1 MAQSAEKDAEFPRR
15 PFKMNFDWIY
25 FLSFIFGLLFL
36 YWFVFLI
43 AVWLK
48 GYFTD
53 IKLDRWF
60 HGKRGFSGYIL
71 GAFTGAV
78 TPFCSC
84 TTVPIFAGMVD
95 NNIKHGYAISFLIAS
110 PTINPPALILF
121 YALFGGQLTL
131 TYAAVCF
138 TIAIV
143 GGMILGNE
151 RFKSSLIEIF
161 MVNEDDGFRWSEVN
175 RQYVGFLKSL
185 APVIVIAAAIAT
197 GLKGWQPSDAFLGYT
212 SGSTFAI
219 PLSVVSGGI
228 LYADIA
234 MLLPIGQLF
243 LDKGLDV
250 GLVFSFMMAASGV
263 GLPSVLL
270 LTRIFKKDLLGFY
283 LLTIFT
289 LFTTAGFFISWIL

>member
-1 MAQSAEKDAEFPRR
+1 MAQSAEKDAEFYRR
-15 PFKMNFDWIY
+15 QFKMNFDWIY

-60 HGKRGFSGYIL
+60 HGKMGFSGYIL

-131 TYAAVCF
+131 VYGIVCF
-138 TIAIV
+138 TISVI

-151 RFKSSLIEIF
+151 RFKSSIIEIF
-161 MVNEDDGFRWSEVN
+161 MVNEDEGFRWSEVN
-175 RQYVGFLKSL
+175 RQYIGFLKTL

-219 PLSVVSGGI
+219 PLSVVSGSL

-243 LDKGLDV
+243 LDKGLEV

-270 LTRIFKKDLLGFY
+270 LTRIFKKDLLSYY

>member
-43 AVWLK
+43 AGWLK

-175 RQYVGFLKSL
+175 RQYVGFLKTL

>member
-121 YALFGGQLTL
+121 YALFDGQLTL
-131 TYAAVCF
+131 VYAIVCF
-138 TIAIV
+138 TIAVV

-270 LTRIFKKDLLGFY
+270 LTRIFKKDLLSYY

>member
-1 MAQSAEKDAEFPRR
+1 MH
-15 PFKMNFDWIY
+15 FDWTY
-25 FLSFIFGLLFL
+25 FGTFIIGLLFL

-53 IKLDRWF
+53 IKLDLWF
-60 HGKRGFSGYIL
+60 NGNMGFIGHIL
-71 GAFTGAV
+71 GAIIGV
-78 TPFCSC
+78 ITPFCSC

-131 TYAAVCF
+131 IYAAVCF
-138 TIAIV
+138 SIAIV
-143 GGMILGNE
+143 GGMILGNP

-161 MVNEDDGFRWSEVN
+161 MVNGDEGFQWSEVN
-175 RQYVGFLKSL
+175 RQYLGFLKSL

-197 GLKGWQPSDAFLGYT
+197 GLKGWQPSDGFLGFT
-212 SGSTFAI
+212 SGSAFAI
-219 PLSVVSGGI
+219 PLSVIAGGI
-228 LYADIA
+228 LYADIV
-234 MLLPIGQLF
+234 MLIPIGELF
-243 LDKGLDV
+243 LDKGLDT
-250 GLVFSFMMAASGV
+250 GLVFAFMMAASGV
-263 GLPSVLL
+263 GLPSLLL

-283 LLTIFT
+283 LLTIFV
-289 LFTTAGFFISWIL
+289 LFTTAGFFVSWIL

>member
-121 YALFGGQLTL
+121 YALFDGQLTL
-131 TYAAVCF
+131 VYAIVCF
-138 TIAIV
+138 TIAVI

-151 RFKSSLIEIF
+151 RFKTSLIEIF

-175 RQYVGFLKSL
+175 RQYIGFLKTL

-212 SGSTFAI
+212 SRSTFAI

-270 LTRIFKKDLLGFY
+270 LTRIFKKDLLSYY

>member
-151 RFKSSLIEIF
+151 RFKTSLIEIF

-212 SGSTFAI
+212 YRSTFAI

-263 GLPSVLL
+263 GLPSILL
-270 LTRIFKKDLLGFY
+270 LTRIFKKDLLSYY

>member
-1 MAQSAEKDAEFPRR
+1 MAQSAEKDAEFYRR
-15 PFKMNFDWIY
+15 QFKMNFDWIY

-60 HGKRGFSGYIL
+60 HGKMGFSGYIL

-131 TYAAVCF
+131 VYGIICF
-138 TIAIV
+138 TIAVI

-151 RFKSSLIEIF
+151 RFKSSIIEIF
-161 MVNEDDGFRWSEVN
+161 MVNEDEGFRWSEVN
-175 RQYVGFLKSL
+175 RQYIGFLKTL

-212 SGSTFAI
+212 SRSTFAI
-219 PLSVVSGGI
+219 PLSVVSGSI

-243 LDKGLDV
+243 LDKGLEV

-270 LTRIFKKDLLGFY
+270 LTRIFKKDLLSYY

>member
-36 YWFVFLI
+36 YWFVFFI

-212 SGSTFAI
+212 SRSTFAI
-219 PLSVVSGGI
+219 PLSVVSGSI

-270 LTRIFKKDLLGFY
+270 LTRIFKKDLLSYY

>member
-1 MAQSAEKDAEFPRR
+1 MAQSAEKDVKLSGRSSE
-15 PFKMNFDWIY
+15 MNFDWVY
-25 FLSFIFGLLFL
+25 LLSFIFGLLFL

-48 GYFTD
+48 GYFSD

-60 HGKRGFSGYIL
+60 HGKKGISGYIL
-71 GAFTGAV
+71 GAFAGAI

-84 TTVPIFAGMVD
+84 TTVPIFAGLVD
-95 NNIKHGYAISFLIAS
+95 NNIKHGYAMSFLIAS

-131 TYAAVCF
+131 VYAIVCF
-138 TIAIV
+138 TIAVI
-143 GGMILGNE
+143 GGLILGNE

-161 MVNEDDGFRWSEVN
+161 MVNEDEGFRWSEVN

-197 GLKGWQPSDAFLGYT
+197 GLKSWQPSDGFLGFT
-212 SGSTFAI
+212 SGSVFAI
-219 PLSVVSGGI
+219 PLSVIAGGI

-234 MLLPIGQLF
+234 MLIPIGELF
-243 LDKGLDV
+243 LDKGLNV
-250 GLVFSFMMAASGV
+250 GLIFAFMMAASGV
-263 GLPSVLL
+263 GLPSLLL

-283 LLTIFT
+283 LLTIFS
-289 LFTTAGFFISWIL
+289 LFTLSGFFISWIL

>member
-1 MAQSAEKDAEFPRR
+1 MAQSTEKDVGVFGKSSPL
-15 PFKMNFDWIY
+15 NFDWAY
-25 FLSFIFGLLFL
+25 FATFIVGLLFL

-53 IKLDRWF
+53 IKLERWF
-60 HGKRGFSGYIL
+60 NGKMGFGGYIM

-138 TIAIV
+138 TIAVI

-161 MVNEDDGFRWSEVN
+161 MVNEDEGFRLSEVN
-175 RQYVGFLKSL
+175 RQYMGFLKTL

-219 PLSVVSGGI
+219 PLSVLSGGI

-270 LTRIFKKDLLGFY
+270 LTRIFKKDLLSYY

>member
-1 MAQSAEKDAEFPRR
+1 MAQSAEEDAELPGR

-48 GYFTD
+48 SYFTD
-53 IKLDRWF
+53 MKLERWF
-60 HGKRGFSGYIL
+60 NGKMGFSGYIL
-71 GAFTGAV
+71 GAFAGAI

-131 TYAAVCF
+131 VYGFVCF
-138 TIAIV
+138 TIAVI

-161 MVNEDDGFRWSEVN
+161 MVNEDEGFRWSEVN

-219 PLSVVSGGI
+219 PLSVLSGGI
-228 LYADIA
+228 LYADIV
-234 MLLPIGQLF
+234 MLLPIGELF
-243 LDKGLDV
+243 LEKGLDT
-250 GLVFSFMMAASGV
+250 GLVFAFMMAASGV
-263 GLPSVLL
+263 GLPSLLL

-283 LLTIFT
+283 LLTIFI
-289 LFTTAGFFISWIL
+289 LFTLAGFFISWIL

>member
-36 YWFVFLI
+36 YWFVFFI

-175 RQYVGFLKSL
+175 RQYIGFLKTL
-185 APVIVIAAAIAT
+185 APVIVIAAGIAT

-212 SGSTFAI
+212 SRSTFAI
-219 PLSVVSGGI
+219 PLSVVSGSI

-270 LTRIFKKDLLGFY
+270 LTRIFKKDLLSYY

>member
-1 MAQSAEKDAEFPRR
+1 
-15 PFKMNFDWIY
+15 MNFDWIY
-25 FLSFIFGLLFL
+25 LLSFIFGLLFL
-36 YWFVFLI
+36 YWFVFLF

-53 IKLDRWF
+53 MKLDRWF
-60 HGKRGFSGYIL
+60 NQSLGIGGYFL
-71 GAFTGAV
+71 GAFAGAV

-84 TTVPIFAGMVD
+84 TTVPIFAGMVG

-121 YALFGGQLTL
+121 YALFGGKLTFI
-131 TYAAVCF
+131 YALVCF
-138 TIAIV
+138 AIAVI

-151 RFKSSLIEIF
+151 RFKSSLVEIF
-161 MVNEDDGFRWSEVN
+161 MVNEDEGFRWSEVN

-197 GLKGWQPSDAFLGYT
+197 SLKGWQPSEAFLGYT
-212 SGSTFAI
+212 SGNTSAI

-243 LDKGLDV
+243 LDKGLDI

-263 GLPSVLL
+263 GLPSLLL

-283 LLTIFT
+283 LLTIFI
-289 LFTTAGFFISWIL
+289 LFTLAGFFISWIL

>member
-84 TTVPIFAGMVD
+84 TTVPIFASMVD

-175 RQYVGFLKSL
+175 RQYVGFLKTL

>member
-175 RQYVGFLKSL
+175 RQYVGFLKTL
-185 APVIVIAAAIAT
+185 APVIVIAA

-270 LTRIFKKDLLGFY
+270 LTRIFKKDLLSYY

>member
-1 MAQSAEKDAEFPRR
+1 MAQSAEKDAEFHRR

>member
-1 MAQSAEKDAEFPRR
+1 VAQSAEKDAEFPRR

-161 MVNEDDGFRWSEVN
+161 MERPEDEW
-175 RQYVGFLKSL
+175 
-185 APVIVIAAAIAT
+185 VI
-197 GLKGWQPSDAFLGYT
+197 
-212 SGSTFAI
+212 ST
-219 PLSVVSGGI
+219 
-228 LYADIA
+228 
-234 MLLPIGQLF
+234 
-243 LDKGLDV
+243 
-250 GLVFSFMMAASGV
+250 
-263 GLPSVLL
+263 
-270 LTRIFKKDLLGFY
+270 
-283 LLTIFT
+283 
-289 LFTTAGFFISWIL
+289 

>member
-1 MAQSAEKDAEFPRR
+1 MH
-15 PFKMNFDWIY
+15 FDWTY
-25 FLSFIFGLLFL
+25 FGTFIIGLLFL

-53 IKLDRWF
+53 IKLDLWF
-60 HGKRGFSGYIL
+60 NGNMGFSGHIL
-71 GAFTGAV
+71 GAIIGAI

-131 TYAAVCF
+131 IYAAVCF
-138 TIAIV
+138 SIAIV
-143 GGMILGNE
+143 GGMILGNP

-161 MVNEDDGFRWSEVN
+161 MVNGDEGFQWSEVN
-175 RQYVGFLKSL
+175 RQYLGFLKSL
-185 APVIVIAAAIAT
+185 APVIVIAAAIGT
-197 GLKGWQPSDAFLGYT
+197 GLKGWQPSDGFLGFT
-212 SGSTFAI
+212 SGSAFAI
-219 PLSVVSGGI
+219 PLSVIAGGI
-228 LYADIA
+228 LYADIV
-234 MLLPIGQLF
+234 MLIPIGELF
-243 LDKGLDV
+243 LDKGLDT
-250 GLVFSFMMAASGV
+250 GLVFAFMMAASGV
-263 GLPSVLL
+263 GLPSLLL

-283 LLTIFT
+283 LLTIFV
-289 LFTTAGFFISWIL
+289 LFTTAGFFVSWIL

>member
-1 MAQSAEKDAEFPRR
+1 MAQSAEKDAEFHRR

-131 TYAAVCF
+131 VYGIVCF
-138 TIAIV
+138 TIAVI

-151 RFKSSLIEIF
+151 RFKSSIIEIF
-161 MVNEDDGFRWSEVN
+161 MVNEDEGFRWSEVN
-175 RQYVGFLKSL
+175 RQYIGFLKTL

-212 SGSTFAI
+212 SRSTFAI

-243 LDKGLDV
+243 LDKGLEV

-270 LTRIFKKDLLGFY
+270 LTRIFKKDLLSYY

>member
-36 YWFVFLI
+36 YCFVFLI

-175 RQYVGFLKSL
+175 RQYVGF

-270 LTRIFKKDLLGFY
+270 LTRIFKKDLLSYY

>member
-110 PTINPPALILF
+110 LANIPI
-121 YALFGGQLTL
+121 
-131 TYAAVCF
+131 
-138 TIAIV
+138 
-143 GGMILGNE
+143 
-151 RFKSSLIEIF
+151 SSRIIF
-161 MVNEDDGFRWSEVN
+161 H
-175 RQYVGFLKSL
+175 
-185 APVIVIAAAIAT
+185 
-197 GLKGWQPSDAFLGYT
+197 
-212 SGSTFAI
+212 
-219 PLSVVSGGI
+219 
-228 LYADIA
+228 
-234 MLLPIGQLF
+234 
-243 LDKGLDV
+243 
-250 GLVFSFMMAASGV
+250 
-263 GLPSVLL
+263 
-270 LTRIFKKDLLGFY
+270 
-283 LLTIFT
+283 
-289 LFTTAGFFISWIL
+289 

>member
-175 RQYVGFLKSL
+175 RQYIGFLKTL
-185 APVIVIAAAIAT
+185 APVIVIAAGIAT

-219 PLSVVSGGI
+219 PLSVVSGSI